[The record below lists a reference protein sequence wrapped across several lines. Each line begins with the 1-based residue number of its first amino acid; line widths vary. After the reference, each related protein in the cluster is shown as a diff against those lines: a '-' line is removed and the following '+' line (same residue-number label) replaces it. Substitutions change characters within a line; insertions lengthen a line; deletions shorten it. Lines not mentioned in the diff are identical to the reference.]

1 MSSFYTGIKVKQK
14 TSGKPQKAGIL
25 RKFANVMPPS
35 YWLAAL
41 IALAVVLW
49 MASDNLL
56 PGPPQEVLDKIKAT
70 QTEKKEKT
78 FIVSAVEVKNDNTDI
93 VVRASGVTEPIYTI
107 SVIARRS
114 GIVTDIL
121 VTEGMNVKKGQ
132 IIARLDRENLDVDL
146 EAAISAEKSA
156 QQSFDIAEKLGKNY
170 ASNLEL
176 VQSEAALKQAKAQV
190 AGIKQQI
197 EYTKLKAQKSGILE
211 ELFLETGQLIQKD
224 RSVFTIMGMEKM
236 KLIAPVPQT
245 QIGKISLNDN
255 VVVTIPGIEE
265 KIGKVKRIAS
275 AANQATRTF
284 DVEVEI
290 ENEDGSVRAGMSSEV
305 SIVIDQAKAFSV
317 SPAHL
322 AISEDG
328 SLRVKIVNDQNV
340 VSIVDVKLIRAS
352 GNMAYVSGL
361 NDGDLM
367 LTTGQAFVSAGEK
380 ITYEMQEDG

>member
-1 MSSFYTGIKVKQK
+1 MKNK
-14 TSGKPQKAGIL
+14 TSEKSQKPNIIARIS
-25 RKFANVMPPS
+25 NMMSPS

-49 MASDNLL
+49 MASDNFF
-56 PGPPQEVLDKIKAT
+56 PGPPQEVLDKIQASK
-70 QTEKKEKT
+70 TENKEKA
-78 FIVSAVEVKNDNTDI
+78 FIVSAVKVRNNETDI
-93 VVRASGVTEPIYTI
+93 VVRASGVTKPLYTLN
-107 SVIARRS
+107 VIARRS

-121 VTEGMNVKKGQ
+121 VTEGTKVEKGQ
-132 IIARLDRENLDVDL
+132 ILARLDRENLAMDL

-190 AGIKQQI
+190 ASIKQEI
-197 EYTKLKAQKSGILE
+197 ERTEIKAQKSGILE
-211 ELFLETGQLIQKD
+211 ELSLETGQLIQKD
-224 RSVFTIMGMEKM
+224 KVVSTIMGLDIIN
-236 KLIAPVPQT
+236 LIAPVPQT
-245 QIGKISLNDN
+245 QIGKISLNDS
-255 VVVTIPGIEE
+255 VVITIPGIEE

-284 DVEVEI
+284 DVEVEL
-290 ENEDGSVRAGMSSEV
+290 ENKDGSVRAGMSSEV

-328 SLRVKIVNDQNV
+328 SLRVKTVNSKNV

-367 LTTGQAFVSAGEK
+367 LTTGQAFVSEGEK
-380 ITYEMQEDG
+380 ITFEMQEDG

>member
-1 MSSFYTGIKVKQK
+1 MKQK
-14 TSGKPQKAGIL
+14 TSAESRKANIIV
-25 RKFANVMPPS
+25 RFSNMMPPS

-49 MASDNLL
+49 MASDNFL

-70 QTEKKEKT
+70 KTEKKEKT

-93 VVRASGVTEPIYTI
+93 VVRASGVTEPIYSI
-107 SVIARRS
+107 NVIARRS
-114 GIVTDIL
+114 GVVTDIFI
-121 VTEGMNVKKGQ
+121 TEGMNVKEGQ
-132 IIARLDRENLDVDL
+132 IIARLDRENLDIDL

-197 EYTKLKAQKSGILE
+197 EYTELRAQKPGILE
-211 ELFLETGQLIQKD
+211 ELSLETGQLIQKD
-224 RSVFTIMGMEKM
+224 KPVFTIMGMATM

-290 ENEDGSVRAGMSSEV
+290 ENKDGSVLAGMSSEV

-328 SLRVKIVNDQNV
+328 SLRVKTVNIENV

-367 LTTGQAFVSAGEK
+367 LTTGQAFVSEGEK
-380 ITYEMQEDG
+380 ITFEMQEDG

>member
-1 MSSFYTGIKVKQK
+1 MKQK
-14 TSGKPQKAGIL
+14 ASGKPQKASIL

-78 FIVSAVEVKNDNTDI
+78 FIVSAVKVKNDNTDI

>member
-1 MSSFYTGIKVKQK
+1 MKQK
-14 TSGKPQKAGIL
+14 ASGKPQKASIL

-41 IALAVVLW
+41 NALAVVLW

-78 FIVSAVEVKNDNTDI
+78 FIVSAVKVKNDNTDI
-93 VVRASGVTEPIYTI
+93 VVRASGVTEPIFTI

>member
-1 MSSFYTGIKVKQK
+1 MKQK
-14 TSGKPQKAGIL
+14 ASGKPQKASIL

-78 FIVSAVEVKNDNTDI
+78 FIVSAVKVKNDNTDI
-93 VVRASGVTEPIYTI
+93 VVRASGVTEPIFTI

>member
-1 MSSFYTGIKVKQK
+1 MKQK
-14 TSGKPQKAGIL
+14 TSGKPQKASIL

-93 VVRASGVTEPIYTI
+93 VVRASGVTEPSYTI

-176 VQSEAALKQAKAQV
+176 VQSEATLKQAKAQV

-197 EYTKLKAQKSGILE
+197 EYTELKAQKSGILE

>member
-1 MSSFYTGIKVKQK
+1 MKQK
-14 TSGKPQKAGIL
+14 TSAKSQKANIIG
-25 RKFANVMPPS
+25 RFSNMMPPS

-49 MASDNLL
+49 MASDNFL
-56 PGPPQEVLDKIKAT
+56 PAPPQEVLDKIKAT
-70 QTEKKEKT
+70 KTEKKEKT

-93 VVRASGVTEPIYTI
+93 VVRASGVTEPIYSI
-107 SVIARRS
+107 NVIARRS
-114 GIVTDIL
+114 GVVDDIFI
-121 VTEGMNVKKGQ
+121 TEGMNVKKGQ
-132 IIARLDRENLDVDL
+132 IIARLDRENLDIDL

-197 EYTKLKAQKSGILE
+197 EYTELRAQKSGILE
-211 ELFLETGQLIQKD
+211 ELYLETGQLIQKD
-224 RSVFTIMGMEKM
+224 KPVFTIMGMATM

-245 QIGKISLNDN
+245 QIAKISLNDN

-290 ENEDGSVRAGMSSEV
+290 ENKDGSVLAGMSSEV

-328 SLRVKIVNDQNV
+328 SLRVKTVNGENV

-367 LTTGQAFVSAGEK
+367 LTTGQAFVSEGEK
-380 ITYEMQEDG
+380 ITFEMQEDG

>member
-1 MSSFYTGIKVKQK
+1 MKQK
-14 TSGKPQKAGIL
+14 TSGKPQKASIL

-78 FIVSAVEVKNDNTDI
+78 FIVSAVKVKNDNTDI

-224 RSVFTIMGMEKM
+224 RSVFTIMGMENM

>member
-1 MSSFYTGIKVKQK
+1 MKQK
-14 TSGKPQKAGIL
+14 ASGKPQKASIL

-78 FIVSAVEVKNDNTDI
+78 FIVSAVKVKNDNTDI

-132 IIARLDRENLDVDL
+132 IIATLDKENLDVDL

-328 SLRVKIVNDQNV
+328 SLRVKVVNDENV

>member
-1 MSSFYTGIKVKQK
+1 MKQK
-14 TSGKPQKAGIL
+14 ASGKPQKASIL

-78 FIVSAVEVKNDNTDI
+78 FIVSAVKVKNDNTDI

-132 IIARLDRENLDVDL
+132 IIATLDKENLDVDL

-245 QIGKISLNDN
+245 QIGKISLNDS
-255 VVVTIPGIEE
+255 VVVTISGIEE

-328 SLRVKIVNDQNV
+328 SLRVKVVNDENV

>member
-1 MSSFYTGIKVKQK
+1 MKQK
-14 TSGKPQKAGIL
+14 TSGKPQKASIL

-78 FIVSAVEVKNDNTDI
+78 FIVSAVKVKNDNTDI

-132 IIARLDRENLDVDL
+132 IIATLDKENLDVDL

>member
-1 MSSFYTGIKVKQK
+1 MKQK
-14 TSGKPQKAGIL
+14 TSGKPQKASIL

>member
-1 MSSFYTGIKVKQK
+1 MKQK
-14 TSGKPQKAGIL
+14 TSGKPQKASIL

-132 IIARLDRENLDVDL
+132 IIATLDKENLDVDL

>member
-1 MSSFYTGIKVKQK
+1 MKQK
-14 TSGKPQKAGIL
+14 TSAKSQKANIIG
-25 RKFANVMPPS
+25 RFSNMMPPS
-35 YWLAAL
+35 YWLATI

-49 MASDNLL
+49 MASDNFL
-56 PGPPQEVLDKIKAT
+56 PGPPQEVLDKIKTT

-78 FIVSAVEVKNDNTDI
+78 FIVSAVKVKNNDTDI
-93 VVRASGVTEPIYTI
+93 VVRASGVTEPIYSI
-107 SVIARRS
+107 NIIARRS

-121 VTEGMNVKKGQ
+121 VTEGSKVEKGQ
-132 IIARLDRENLDVDL
+132 VIASLDRENLAMDL

-176 VQSEAALKQAKAQV
+176 VQSEAALKQAIAQV
-190 AGIKQQI
+190 ASIKQQI
-197 EYTKLKAQKSGILE
+197 AHTEIKAQKSGILE
-211 ELFLETGQLIQKD
+211 ELSLETGQFIKKD
-224 RSVFTIMGMEKM
+224 NVVSTIMGMATM

-255 VVVTIPGIEE
+255 VVITIPGIEE

-284 DVEVEI
+284 DVEVEL
-290 ENEDGSVRAGMSSEV
+290 ENKDGSVRAGMSSEV

-328 SLRVKIVNDQNV
+328 SLRVKTVNSENI
-340 VSIVDVKLIRAS
+340 VSIIDVKLIRAS

-367 LTTGQAFVSAGEK
+367 LTTGQAFVSEGEK
-380 ITYEMQEDG
+380 ITFEMQEDG

>member
-1 MSSFYTGIKVKQK
+1 MKQK
-14 TSGKPQKAGIL
+14 TSGKPQKASIL

-78 FIVSAVEVKNDNTDI
+78 FIVSAVKVKNDNTDI

-176 VQSEAALKQAKAQV
+176 VQSEATLKQAKAQV

-211 ELFLETGQLIQKD
+211 ELFRETGQLIQKD

-328 SLRVKIVNDQNV
+328 SLRVKVVNDENV

-361 NDGDLM
+361 SDGDLM

>member
-1 MSSFYTGIKVKQK
+1 MKQK
-14 TSGKPQKAGIL
+14 ASGKPQKASIL

-132 IIARLDRENLDVDL
+132 IIATLDKENLDVDL

>member
-1 MSSFYTGIKVKQK
+1 MKNK
-14 TSGKPQKAGIL
+14 TSEKSQKPNIIARIS
-25 RKFANVMPPS
+25 NMMSPS

-49 MASDNLL
+49 MASDNFF
-56 PGPPQEVLDKIKAT
+56 PGPPQEVLDKIQASK
-70 QTEKKEKT
+70 TENKEKA
-78 FIVSAVEVKNDNTDI
+78 FIVSAVKVRNNETDI
-93 VVRASGVTEPIYTI
+93 VVRASGVTKPLYTLN
-107 SVIARRS
+107 VIARRS

-121 VTEGMNVKKGQ
+121 VTEGTKVEKGQ
-132 IIARLDRENLDVDL
+132 ILARLDRENLAMDL

-190 AGIKQQI
+190 ASIKQEI
-197 EYTKLKAQKSGILE
+197 ARTEIKAQKSGILE
-211 ELFLETGQLIQKD
+211 ELSLETGQLIQKD
-224 RSVFTIMGMEKM
+224 KVVSTIMGLDIIN
-236 KLIAPVPQT
+236 LIAPVPQT
-245 QIGKISLNDN
+245 QIGKISLNDS
-255 VVVTIPGIEE
+255 VVITIPGIEE

-284 DVEVEI
+284 DVEVEL
-290 ENEDGSVRAGMSSEV
+290 ENKDGSVRAGMSSEV

-328 SLRVKIVNDQNV
+328 SLRVKTVNSKNV

-367 LTTGQAFVSAGEK
+367 LTTGQAFVSEGEK
-380 ITYEMQEDG
+380 ITFEMQEDG

>member
-1 MSSFYTGIKVKQK
+1 MKQK
-14 TSGKPQKAGIL
+14 TLAESQKASIIG
-25 RKFANVMPPS
+25 RFSNMMPPS

-49 MASDNLL
+49 MASDNFL

-70 QTEKKEKT
+70 KTEKKEKT
-78 FIVSAVEVKNDNTDI
+78 FIVSAVKVKNDNTDI
-93 VVRASGVTEPIYTI
+93 VVRASGVTEPMYSIN
-107 SVIARRS
+107 VIARRS
-114 GIVTDIL
+114 GVVDDIFI
-121 VTEGMNVKKGQ
+121 TEGMNVKKGQ
-132 IIARLDRENLDVDL
+132 IIARLDRENLDIDL

-197 EYTKLKAQKSGILE
+197 EYTELRAQKPGILE
-211 ELFLETGQLIQKD
+211 ELSLETGQLIQKD
-224 RSVFTIMGMEKM
+224 KTVFTIMGMATM

-290 ENEDGSVRAGMSSEV
+290 ENKEGSVLAGMSSEV

-328 SLRVKIVNDQNV
+328 SLRVKTVNGENV

-367 LTTGQAFVSAGEK
+367 LTTGQAFVSEGEK
-380 ITYEMQEDG
+380 ITFEMQEDG

>member
-1 MSSFYTGIKVKQK
+1 
-14 TSGKPQKAGIL
+14 
-25 RKFANVMPPS
+25 
-35 YWLAAL
+35 
-41 IALAVVLW
+41 

-78 FIVSAVEVKNDNTDI
+78 FIVSAVKVKNDNTDI

-132 IIARLDRENLDVDL
+132 IIATLDKENLDVDL

>member
-1 MSSFYTGIKVKQK
+1 VKQK
-14 TSGKPQKAGIL
+14 ISGKAQKVGIFD
-25 RKFANVMPPS
+25 RFSKIMPPS
-35 YWLAAL
+35 YWLATI

-49 MASDNLL
+49 MASDNFF
-56 PGPPQEVLDKIKAT
+56 PGPPQEVLDQIKAT

-78 FIVSAVEVKNDNTDI
+78 FIVSAVKVKNNDTDI
-93 VVRASGVTEPIYTI
+93 VVRASGVTEPIYSI
-107 SVIARRS
+107 NIIARRS

-121 VTEGMNVKKGQ
+121 VTEGSKVEKGQ
-132 IIARLDRENLDVDL
+132 IIASLDRENLAMDL

-190 AGIKQQI
+190 ASIKQQI
-197 EYTKLKAQKSGILE
+197 AHTEIKAQKSGILE
-211 ELFLETGQLIQKD
+211 ELSLETGQFIKKD
-224 RSVFTIMGMEKM
+224 NVVSTIMGMATM

-255 VVVTIPGIEE
+255 VVITIPGIEE

-284 DVEVEI
+284 DVEVEL
-290 ENEDGSVRAGMSSEV
+290 ENKDGSVRAGMSSEV

-328 SLRVKIVNDQNV
+328 SLRVKTVNSENI
-340 VSIVDVKLIRAS
+340 VSIIDVKLIRAS

-367 LTTGQAFVSAGEK
+367 LTTGQAFVSEGEK
-380 ITYEMQEDG
+380 ITFEMQEDG

>member
-1 MSSFYTGIKVKQK
+1 MKQK
-14 TSGKPQKAGIL
+14 ASGKPQKASIL

-78 FIVSAVEVKNDNTDI
+78 FIVSAVKVKNDNTDI

-132 IIARLDRENLDVDL
+132 IIATLDKENLDVDL

>member
-1 MSSFYTGIKVKQK
+1 MKQK
-14 TSGKPQKAGIL
+14 TSGKPQKASIL

-107 SVIARRS
+107 SLIARRS

-132 IIARLDRENLDVDL
+132 IIATLDKENLDVDL

>member
-1 MSSFYTGIKVKQK
+1 MKQK
-14 TSGKPQKAGIL
+14 ASGKPQKASIL

-78 FIVSAVEVKNDNTDI
+78 FIVSAVKVKNDNTDI

-132 IIARLDRENLDVDL
+132 IIATLDKENLDVDL

-176 VQSEAALKQAKAQV
+176 VQSEATLKQAKAQV

-197 EYTKLKAQKSGILE
+197 EYTELKAQKSGILE

-328 SLRVKIVNDQNV
+328 SLRVKVVNDENV

>member
-1 MSSFYTGIKVKQK
+1 MKQK
-14 TSGKPQKAGIL
+14 TSGKPQKASIL

-93 VVRASGVTEPIYTI
+93 VVRASGVTEPSYTI

-176 VQSEAALKQAKAQV
+176 VQSEATLKQAKAQV

-197 EYTKLKAQKSGILE
+197 EYTELKAQKSGILE

-290 ENEDGSVRAGMSSEV
+290 ENEDGFVRAGMSSEV

>member
-1 MSSFYTGIKVKQK
+1 MKQK
-14 TSGKPQKAGIL
+14 TSATSQKANIIG
-25 RKFANVMPPS
+25 RFSSMMPPS

-41 IALAVVLW
+41 IALGVVLW
-49 MASDNLL
+49 MASDNFL

-70 QTEKKEKT
+70 KTEKKEKT

-93 VVRASGVTEPIYTI
+93 VVRASGVTEPIYSI
-107 SVIARRS
+107 NVIARRS
-114 GIVTDIL
+114 GVVTDIFI
-121 VTEGMNVKKGQ
+121 TEGMNVKEGQ
-132 IIARLDRENLDVDL
+132 IIARLDRENLDIDL

-176 VQSEAALKQAKAQV
+176 VQSEAALKQAKARV

-197 EYTKLKAQKSGILE
+197 EYTELRAQKSGILE
-211 ELFLETGQLIQKD
+211 ELYLETGQLIQKD
-224 RSVFTIMGMEKM
+224 KAVFTIMGMAKM

-290 ENEDGSVRAGMSSEV
+290 ENKEGSVLAGMSSEV

-328 SLRVKIVNDQNV
+328 SLRVKTVNGENV

-367 LTTGQAFVSAGEK
+367 LTTGQAFVSEGEK
-380 ITYEMQEDG
+380 ITFEMQEDG

>member
-1 MSSFYTGIKVKQK
+1 MKQK
-14 TSGKPQKAGIL
+14 TLAKSQKASIIG
-25 RKFANVMPPS
+25 RFSSMMPPS

-49 MASDNLL
+49 MASDNFL
-56 PGPPQEVLDKIKAT
+56 PAPPQEVLDKIKAT
-70 QTEKKEKT
+70 KTEKKEKT

-93 VVRASGVTEPIYTI
+93 VVRASGVTEPIYSI
-107 SVIARRS
+107 NVIARRS
-114 GIVTDIL
+114 GVVDDIFI
-121 VTEGMNVKKGQ
+121 TEGMNVKKGQ
-132 IIARLDRENLDVDL
+132 IIARLDRENLDIDL

-197 EYTKLKAQKSGILE
+197 EYTELRAQKSGILE
-211 ELFLETGQLIQKD
+211 ELYLETGQLIQKD
-224 RSVFTIMGMEKM
+224 KPVFTIMGMATM

-245 QIGKISLNDN
+245 QIAKISLNDN

-290 ENEDGSVRAGMSSEV
+290 ENKDGSVLAGMSSEV

-328 SLRVKIVNDQNV
+328 SLRVKTVNGENV

-367 LTTGQAFVSAGEK
+367 LTTGQAFVSEGEK
-380 ITYEMQEDG
+380 ITFEMQEDG

>member
-1 MSSFYTGIKVKQK
+1 MKQK
-14 TSGKPQKAGIL
+14 ASGKPQKASIL

-78 FIVSAVEVKNDNTDI
+78 FIVSAVKVKNDNTDI
-93 VVRASGVTEPIYTI
+93 VVRASGVTEPIFTI

-211 ELFLETGQLIQKD
+211 ELFLEIGQLIQKD